1 MTYDE
6 AVKTL
11 VDVGLLDKADTGAA
25 AATLAS
31 SSVDFT
37 YPAWADALAK
47 AGLIDQANIKAA
59 TAAMEKAGRAEAEDD
74 SEAFDDALENAG
86 IL

>member
-1 MTYDE
+1 MTYEE

-11 VDVGLLDKADTGAA
+11 VDAGLLDTSDAGAA
-25 AATLAS
+25 AAALAS

-37 YPAWADALAK
+37 YTAWAEALYN
-47 AGLIDQANIKAA
+47 AGLIDQANIEAA
-59 TAAMEKAGRAEAEDD
+59 TTAMEKAGRAEAEDVP
-74 SEAFDDALENAG
+74 EAFDDALENAV

>member
-11 VDVGLLDKADTGAA
+11 VDAGLLNEAETD
-25 AATLAS
+25 AATAALAS

-37 YPAWADALAK
+37 YPAWAEALSK

-74 SEAFDDALENAG
+74 PEAFDDALENAD